1 MDVKSPREFFEEALP
16 KRFSPAKAAGVD
28 VIVQLSIT
36 GPEGGDWIVA
46 IKDQK
51 IEIKEGIQPSPT
63 LSLKMREKD
72 YLDLINHKL
81 SAENAF
87 MTGKLQFKGN
97 IILAMKLREMGFL

>member
-1 MDVKSPREFFEEALP
+1 MDIRSPREFFDEVLP
-16 KRFSPAKAAGVD
+16 KRFNPAKAAGVD

-51 IEIKEGIQPSPT
+51 IEIKEGIHPSPT

-72 YLDLINHKL
+72 YLDMINHKL

-97 IILAMKLREMGFL
+97 IILAMKLRDLGFL